1 MRLRLLLISVI
12 FIASLSIR
20 AKEWYPGVVVLKS
33 QKAIRGELS
42 IRYDYEVVLFRIG
55 RETMVFPAHKV
66 QSFYIYDAVKENNR
80 QFISIQ
86 LSLGP
91 ATFHQFYEVILD
103 GTVSVLRRQ
112 RTVWYSVY
120 LETIDFDYYVRCDEA
135 VTSIQKFRREVFPG
149 LVDSTSGTLSSFV
162 RENKLK
168 MYRLEDVLLIIDHY
182 NQRQVNKNAV
192 AKNELTIDN
201 K

>member
-12 FIASLSIR
+12 FIASFSVR
-20 AKEWYPGVVVLKS
+20 AEEWYPGVVVLKS
-33 QKAIRGELS
+33 QKAIRGELA
-42 IRYDYEVVLFRIG
+42 IRYDYEVVLFRVG
-55 RETMVFPAHKV
+55 REMMVFPAHKV

-112 RTVWYSVY
+112 RTMWYSVY
-120 LETIDFDYYVRCDEA
+120 LEAMDFDYYVRCDEA
-135 VTSIQKFRREVFPG
+135 VTAIQKFRREVFPG
-149 LVDSTSGTLSSFV
+149 LVESTSGALSSFV

-168 MYRLEDVLLIIDHY
+168 MYRLDDVLLIIDHY
-182 NQRQVNKNAV
+182 NQQQVDKNAV
-192 AKNELTIDN
+192 AKNQLTID